1 MMPFRQISVFYFLAR
16 YQSVARAADELGVT
30 ASAVTQQIR
39 VLETQLGMT
48 LVMKKGRGIS
58 LTEGGERF
66 YQMIA
71 SDVEHI
77 AESVHQVKGGK
88 TPSQLAIRATPSVST
103 KWLLPRLQQFIDA
116 NPMLDIR
123 LDGTSEATDFTR
135 DDIDI
140 EIRHGTGDWP
150 GLFVQPLAEE
160 HFIPVCSPSFAAP
173 FSMKPEEVT
182 GRRLLH
188 SVKSQLT
195 WKMWLARQDLHL
207 EDTQR
212 KIYFDRSYMSVDAAV
227 AGMGI
232 ALESVL
238 MMERELREGLL
249 VTPVIN
255 APSMV
260 LRTQWL
266 VCPHHHLRRA
276 KVKLF
281 LDWITH
287 QAELWFSSSQRY
299 RLWI

>member
-1 MMPFRQISVFYFLAR
+1 MVPFRQISVFYFLAR
-16 YQSVARAADELGVT
+16 YQSVARAAVELGVT

-39 VLETQLGMT
+39 VLEAQLGMT
-48 LVMKKGRGIS
+48 LVVKKGRGIS

-71 SDVEHI
+71 SDIEHI
-77 AESVHQVKGGK
+77 SESVHQVKGGK
-88 TPSQLAIRATPSVST
+88 APSQLAIRATPSVST
-103 KWLLPRLQQFIDA
+103 KWLLPRMQQFLDA
-116 NPMLDIR
+116 NPMLDFR

-150 GLFVQPLAEE
+150 GLFVQPLTEE
-160 HFIPVCSPSFAAP
+160 HFIPVCSPAFAAP

-188 SVKSQLT
+188 SVKSQLS
-195 WKMWLARQDLHL
+195 WKMWLARQDLNL

-238 MMERELREGLL
+238 MMERELQEGLL
-249 VTPVIN
+249 IVPVIN
-255 APSMV
+255 SPSMV

-276 KVKLF
+276 KVKIF

-287 QAELWFSSSQRY
+287 QAGLWFSSSQRQ